1 MFLLNGLGF
10 IGFSFFAVL
19 LPFNFLWAIVY
30 GTASSGSVVLAG
42 FTVKYYKE
50 LEAKDPEPEPEQTD
64 PRTTKGKK

>member
-30 GTASSGSVVLAG
+30 CTASSGSLVLAAL
-42 FTVKYYKE
+42 TVKYYKD
-50 LEAKDPEPEPEQTD
+50 LEAKDPKPEPDQKD
-64 PRTTKGKK
+64 PRTTTTKK